1 MLWKLYLKLDKICDN
16 VYDLSK
22 NLNIITL
29 FNILKKI
36 STMTETQSNPTLK
49 GRFLNLEVDWI
60 FI

>member
-22 NLNIITL
+22 NLNIITI

>member
-1 MLWKLYLKLDKICDN
+1 MLCKLSLKLDKICDN

-22 NLNIITL
+22 NLNFITL

-36 STMTETQSNPTLK
+36 SNMTETQSNPTLK